1 MYLLCSDMVNKVL
14 SLSGRDAV
22 ACGSMPFLIFPRS
35 TNRYTNL
42 AYCVASYS
50 RVAGGKTP
58 SRGKTPTHDL
68 RATGR
73 NPVKCLLTISVGEW
87 PEFVLHLEQLG
98 RVDVAVG

>member
-1 MYLLCSDMVNKVL
+1 MTRHQL
-14 SLSGRDAV
+14 
-22 ACGSMPFLIFPRS
+22 
-35 TNRYTNL
+35 RY
-42 AYCVASYS
+42 

-98 RVDVAVG
+98 RVDVAVGRQPRYFML